1 MRSIPLLFAVF
12 MLAACEEPAPVAPP
26 QPAPPTPPT
35 ATASAAAAPAPPPGH
50 APKAPVAIEEFFKI
64 RRLGDA
70 SLTADEKT
78 VLYISDVGGR
88 ADLWSMPA
96 PPATGAPKQLTHVTG
111 FIQSYAPSPT
121 RDQLVFETDKNGD
134 ELPHL
139 YLTNTAG
146 DAPKDLAADYPAGRR
161 TQFIRWS
168 ADGKK
173 LYFLSSARD
182 EKFMDLVEYD
192 VDKKKAETLFQA
204 SQKLSVPGTISPD
217 GKRWIVQ
224 ETINDSD
231 TNLYLV
237 ERGKADK
244 PELLT
249 KHEGE
254 VQYDP
259 RVFSKDGKTLY
270 FGSDKG
276 REYVGLYAMDLA
288 KKTETLVAAPD
299 ADVEEAGVSNSYRYF
314 YTSAN
319 VDGTFKVTL
328 TDTKTKKEVA
338 LPAPPGGG
346 GWSINAF
353 SRSERY
359 LTAMAV
365 NDTSPR
371 IPYVID
377 LKENK
382 ATAVGDPMPQSLK
395 GMKMIAAESVK
406 IPSFDGKNVP
416 AFVYRPAGDGPF
428 PAVIDVHG
436 GPTSQSRRIFFGF
449 RQYLVSKGYVV
460 IVPNVRGS
468 TGYGKT
474 YTKLDNLDLGGGPLK
489 DIVACKKWLV
499 ANAKVAADKVVVE
512 GGSYGGYMALAAAT
526 FTPDEFAANVDYFG
540 VSDLKSLVE
549 SFPPYWA
556 SFATFIY
563 AKFGDP
569 KNPAHA
575 QYQHDRSPIN
585 FIDKITK
592 PLLVVQGDKD
602 ARVKKDQ
609 SDRVV
614 ESIKKHGTPVH
625 YLVLENEGHGF
636 SRNQSYIAAY
646 QATDRFLDRYLWNDT
661 SVEVFGK

>member
-1 MRSIPLLFAVF
+1 M
-12 MLAACEEPAPVAPP
+12 
-26 QPAPPTPPT
+26 
-35 ATASAAAAPAPPPGH
+35 
-50 APKAPVAIEEFFKI
+50 EEFFKI
-64 RRLGDA
+64 RSLGQA

-78 VLYISDVGGR
+78 VITVSDVGGR
-88 ADLWSMPA
+88 ADLWAMPA

-111 FIQSYAPSPT
+111 FIESFAPSPT

-146 DAPKDLAADYPAGRR
+146 DAPRDLAADYPAGRR
-161 TQFIRWS
+161 TQFLRWS

-173 LYFLSSARD
+173 LYFLSTARD

-192 VDKKKAETLFQA
+192 VDRQRAQTLYHA
-204 SQKLSVPGTISPD
+204 TPTLSVAGPISTD

-224 ETINDSD
+224 ETVNDSD
-231 TNLYLV
+231 SNLYLV
-237 ERGKADK
+237 ERGKTDK

-254 VQYDP
+254 ALYDA
-259 RVFSKDGKTLY
+259 RFFSKDGLTLY

-276 REYVGLYAMDLA
+276 REFVALYSMDLA

-299 ADVEEAGVSNSYRYF
+299 ADVEDADVSNSYRYF

-319 VDGTFKVTL
+319 VDGTATVTL
-328 TDTKTKKEVA
+328 TDTKTKQQVA
-338 LPAPPGGG
+338 LPPPPGGG
-346 GWSINAF
+346 GWAIGSF
-353 SRSERY
+353 SRGDRY
-359 LTAMAV
+359 LTAVVV
-365 NDTSPR
+365 NDVSPR
-371 IPYVID
+371 VPYVID

-382 ATAVGDPMPQSLK
+382 ATALGDPMPQSLK
-395 GMKMIAAESVK
+395 GLTLIAGQSVK
-406 IPSFDGKNVP
+406 IASFDGKNVP
-416 AFVYRPAGDGPF
+416 AFLYRPVGAGPF

-436 GPTSQSRRIFFGF
+436 GPTAQSRRAFSPI
-449 RQYLVSKGYVV
+449 RQYLVSKGYAVL
-460 IVPNVRGS
+460 VPNVRGS

-474 YTKLDNLDLGGGPLK
+474 YTRLDNLDLGGGPLK
-489 DIVACKKWLV
+489 DVVACKHWLV
-499 ANAKVAADKVVVE
+499 ANANVAADKVVIQ
-512 GGSYGGYMALAAAT
+512 GGSYGGYMALAGAT
-526 FTPDEFAANVDYFG
+526 FAPDEFAAFVDYFG
-540 VSDLKSLVE
+540 IADLKSLVE

-556 SFATFIY
+556 SFATYLY

-575 QYQHDRSPIN
+575 QYQHDRSPIY
-585 FIDKITK
+585 FIDQITK

-614 ESIKKHGTPVH
+614 ESVRKHGTPVH

-636 SRNQSYIAAY
+636 SRNESYAAAFE
-646 QATDRFLDRYLWNDT
+646 ATDRFLDRYLWNDP
-661 SVEVFGK
+661 SVEVPGK